1 MNYLTSKNV
10 SIIFGAAFLVAG
22 ILGFIPN
29 PIVAPDGIFEVNT
42 MHNLV
47 HILTASVFFTGALSS
62 ENTARVTLQSVG
74 IAYVGVTILGFMIK
88 GHLLL
93 GLVHINEADKWLH
106 AILALVILVAGFGLP
121 KAQNNEVTN
130 VRRVQTEI

>member
-1 MNYLTSKNV
+1 MNYITSKNI
-10 SIIFGAAFLVAG
+10 SLAFGLTFIAAGF
-22 ILGFIPN
+22 LGFIPN
-29 PIVAPDGIFEVNT
+29 PIVSPNGLFEVNL

-47 HILTASVFFTGALSS
+47 HVSTGAVFIIGALLS
-62 ENTARVTLQSVG
+62 EKAARVTLRSVG

-106 AILALVILVAGFGLP
+106 AGLAIVILAAAFGIP
-121 KAQNNEVTN
+121 KPQASQVSSTA
-130 VRRVQTEI
+130 